1 MHKLI
6 LVLFLLVTP
15 LSLYS
20 GGHEEGKEH
29 GGKEAKSKEHGGKEA
44 KSKEHG
50 GEKAQ
55 SNHD

>member
-50 GEKAQ
+50 GKKAQ
-55 SNHD
+55 S

>member
-44 KSKEHG
+44 KSNDQVRNSAKY
-50 GEKAQ
+50 K
-55 SNHD
+55 